1 MNSGWGHHNT
11 IIGKRLYQ
19 PRQNAGRGPFL
30 RGKAVTAIERLYF
43 EDVAV
48 GDQFVGAT
56 VAVEREELLWFAR
69 NFDNQPMHT
78 DPAAARAMG
87 LEDIIAPGCYT
98 FALNSKSIHV
108 IWNRLHFLPSGRDIA
123 LCLLKPLYAGGTLT
137 TYVEIGGKRE
147 SSKPVRGW
155 LDAKVT
161 CRDDDDRAIATV
173 DASWLLKRR

>member
-1 MNSGWGHHNT
+1 M
-11 IIGKRLYQ
+11 
-19 PRQNAGRGPFL
+19 
-30 RGKAVTAIERLYF
+30 TAIERQYF

-161 CRDDDDRAIATV
+161 CRDGDDLAIATV

>member
-1 MNSGWGHHNT
+1 M
-11 IIGKRLYQ
+11 
-19 PRQNAGRGPFL
+19 
-30 RGKAVTAIERLYF
+30 TAIERLYF

-161 CRDDDDRAIATV
+161 CRDGQPPTGQIMRGNHIRPEVSALQFEMPPPAV
-173 DASWLLKRR
+173 ERNV